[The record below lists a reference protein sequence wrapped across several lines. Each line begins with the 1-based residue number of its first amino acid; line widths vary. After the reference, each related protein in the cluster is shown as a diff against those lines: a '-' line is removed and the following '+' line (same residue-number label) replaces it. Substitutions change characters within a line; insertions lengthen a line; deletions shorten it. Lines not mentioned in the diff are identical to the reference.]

1 MRHSA
6 IEGCL
11 FDNLKHLSDGQ
22 FGDKTMAHIRNVCL
36 VLLNT
41 IAVSWF
47 IK

>member
-22 FGDKTMAHIRNVCL
+22 FGDKTMAHIGNFYL
-36 VLLNT
+36 VVLNT
-41 IAVSWF
+41 TVVSWF